1 MQFQFISV
9 YCLFFF
15 ACKGTIRSK
24 GGLGNRGTSVEIT
37 RLTGKWN
44 ELFVRRIKSGVMD
57 IRFEPEFDS
66 GLIDEDK
73 SGSEEP
79 CLNDIQAI

>member
-1 MQFQFISV
+1 M
-9 YCLFFF
+9 
-15 ACKGTIRSK
+15 
-24 GGLGNRGTSVEIT
+24 
-37 RLTGKWN
+37 
-44 ELFVRRIKSGVMD
+44 RRIKSGVMD

-79 CLNDIQAI
+79 GSNGI